1 MAGTDFELDSK
12 LALSGL
18 GELANM
24 ITGNAVTKLSGNGFA
39 GNIAP
44 PVLIQSSGTEISTL
58 GRPQLLVVFNCEV
71 GDLNVR
77 VSLAEGW

>member
-1 MAGTDFELDSK
+1 MV
-12 LALSGL
+12 LSAL

-24 ITGNAVTKLSGNGFA
+24 ITGNAATKLSGNGFA

-44 PVLIQSSGTEISTL
+44 PVLIQSIGTEISTL
-58 GRPQLLVVFNCEV
+58 GRPQLLVVFNCEA

-77 VSLAEGW
+77 VSLAEG

>member
-1 MAGTDFELDSK
+1 M
-12 LALSGL
+12 LSAL

-24 ITGNAVTKLSGNGFA
+24 ITGNAATKLSGNGFA

-44 PVLIQSSGTEISTL
+44 PVPIQSSGAEISTL